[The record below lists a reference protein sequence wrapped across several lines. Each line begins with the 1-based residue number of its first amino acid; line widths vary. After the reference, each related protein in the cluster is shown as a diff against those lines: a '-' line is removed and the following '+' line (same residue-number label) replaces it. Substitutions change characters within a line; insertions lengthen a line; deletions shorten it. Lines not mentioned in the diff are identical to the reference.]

1 VLTLRETSYAL
12 FGAWRLA
19 HFDRQGTAYFDRTRE
34 GALRSFWAAAIL
46 LPAYAIL
53 VMLHLSRLP
62 VAIGWPGLILL
73 YALQYAVAW
82 TAFPAAMAF
91 VAGVLDR
98 EEEFFGWLAMYNWS
112 QVVAMIV
119 VLPMQ
124 AILVSGIFDHP
135 VLPLVGVLVDLAVLA
150 YAWFIA
156 RAGLRIGGFAALGVV
171 LIDVVLSEIIWEI
184 GNLVATGRLANL
196 RLS

>member
-1 VLTLRETSYAL
+1 MATPRRTLVPPAVTEFLGSARFTSTLAL
-12 FGAWRLA
+12 LA
-19 HFDRQGTAYFDRTRE
+19 VVVGFSTHAIR
-34 GALRSFWAAAIL
+34 AL
-46 LPAYAIL
+46 
-53 VMLHLSRLP
+53 
-62 VAIGWPGLILL
+62 IGWPGLILL